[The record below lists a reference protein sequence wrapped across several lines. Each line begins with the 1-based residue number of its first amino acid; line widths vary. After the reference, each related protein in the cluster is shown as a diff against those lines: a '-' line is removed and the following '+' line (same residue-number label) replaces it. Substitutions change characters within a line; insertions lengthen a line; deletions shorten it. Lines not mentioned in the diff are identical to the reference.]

1 LAPKPKIYL
10 LPVVAVAAAT
20 TQSAVA
26 QVAEQ
31 QVKMQRFVPQIV
43 SMEKVQLKPQVVLED
58 IR

>member
-1 LAPKPKIYL
+1 
-10 LPVVAVAAAT
+10 VVAVAAAT